1 MHKLNNFLSNLI
13 PVLIFF
19 CLLFLISPMKS
30 IAGYPGSEQVIIK
43 AVEKVE
49 PAVVNVKSFW
59 TSHGK
64 TREGYGSGVIVSSK
78 GWVLTNAHVIKNAK
92 KIYVTLNDGR
102 VFNAISWRAD
112 SNEDVAVIQIP
123 PKNLPVASIG
133 DSNKLKK
140 GQIAIA
146 IGNPWKFK
154 STVTVGC
161 VSGMG
166 RNIEAGDGSTSI
178 KFKNL
183 VQTDAA
189 VNPGNSGGA
198 LVNSSGQIIGI
209 NTLVYTGLR
218 GDYAQGLSFAIPIN
232 HAMNVARRLIG
243 SKSRSQM
250 KPWLGVQ
257 VSNVKPGMKLKVK
270 SGVVI
275 LGFPPQSPARDAGL
289 KPGDVIVSINQ
300 VPIHN
305 TRDMMSVFSRLKIG
319 DIIVIGILRGNRRMS
334 KKVKLEGMRE

>member
-1 MHKLNNFLSNLI
+1 MYSIKNPLNI
-13 PVLIFF
+13 ITVLIAF
-19 CLLFLISPMKS
+19 CILFSISPTES
-30 IAGYPGSEQVIIK
+30 FAGYPGAEQIVIS

-59 TSHGK
+59 TSGGRTK
-64 TREGYGSGVIVSSK
+64 EGYGSGVIISK
-78 GWVLTNAHVIKNAK
+78 QGWVITNAHVIKNAK
-92 KIYVTLNDGR
+92 KIYITLNDGR
-102 VFNAISWRAD
+102 VFSALSWRAD
-112 SNEDVAVIQIP
+112 SNEDIAVIKIP

-133 DSNKLKK
+133 DSGKLKK

-161 VSGMG
+161 VSGIG
-166 RNIEAGDGSTSI
+166 RNIEAGSRKSSI

-189 VNPGNSGGA
+189 INPGNSGGA
-198 LVNSSGQIIGI
+198 LVNSSGQVIGI

-243 SKSRSQM
+243 SKSASRM

-270 SGVVI
+270 SGVVV
-275 LGFPPQSPARDAGL
+275 LGFPPKSPARDAGL
-289 KPGDVIVSINQ
+289 RPGDVIVSINQ
-300 VPIHN
+300 VPVLN
-305 TRDMMSVFSRLKIG
+305 TRDMMSVFSRLKID
-319 DIIVIGILRGNRRMS
+319 DIVVIGILRGNRRMS